1 MNRLKGQITEI
12 NTFEDLTLLNIDI
25 ANTDVKSI
33 IIDDSK
39 ESQFLV
45 GKTVDV
51 LFKETELIISKNKT
65 DLISLQNQFECTIT
79 ALNKG
84 KLLSQI
90 SLDFMRLSLY
100 FSTGY
105 ILIWPLIF
113 GSVSLF
119 SESITR
125 FFFVLLH
132 LVFLFFYIS
141 KFSNLNPYIFN
152 SWI

>member
-12 NTFEDLTLLNIDI
+12 NTFEDLTLLNIEI
-25 ANTDVKSI
+25 ANTIVKSI

-39 ESQFLV
+39 ESQFSV

-90 SLDFMRLSLY
+90 SLDFMRLSLC
-100 FSTGY
+100 SIITTH
-105 ILIWPLIF
+105 
-113 GSVSLF
+113 SVDKLK
-119 SESITR
+119 
-125 FFFVLLH
+125 
-132 LVFLFFYIS
+132 LVIGDKVTAMVKTNEIMLS
-141 KFSNLNPYIFN
+141 VC
-152 SWI
+152 

>member
-25 ANTDVKSI
+25 ANTIVKSI

-39 ESQFLV
+39 ESQFSV

-79 ALNKG
+79 TLNIG

-90 SLDFMRLSLY
+90 SLDFMGLNLCSIIT
-100 FSTGY
+100 SH
-105 ILIWPLIF
+105 
-113 GSVSLF
+113 SVNKLN
-119 SESITR
+119 
-125 FFFVLLH
+125 
-132 LVFLFFYIS
+132 LVAGDKVTAMVKTNEIMVS
-141 KFSNLNPYIFN
+141 VC
-152 SWI
+152 